1 MRRKFLKRN
10 RGKSYF
16 FRTSK
21 DFFSHIASYSNL
33 EWLKIQRKFPFT
45 VHWRCDEEAVFRS
58 EHNWVA
64 SASGKTFEHKA
75 IPFIMDK
82 QNAAEIQLDVKFFH
96 KFLTSDWDKID
107 VWWII
112 FGCARDFA
120 TLRLQFWFTTQIVS
134 NHSPAHDSVT
144 LLKFYFYNTRRY
156 PWLIF
161 LSKLIFRF

>member
-21 DFFSHIASYSNL
+21 DFLSHIASYSNL

-82 QNAAEIQLDVKFFH
+82 QNAAEIHLDVKYFSQVFN
-96 KFLTSDWDKID
+96 KWLRQDWCLMNHF
-107 VWWII
+107 WL
-112 FGCARDFA
+112 CARFRNVA
-120 TLRLQFWFTTQIVS
+120 FTILIYYANS
-134 NHSPAHDSVT
+134 INHSPAHDSVT